1 MLQLTRL
8 EDGNGNPGHAYDCRE
23 MPAMAMAMDVIGMEM
38 ALMMMLVVALVCL
51 CLCAVVAAAASLA
64 TLYVLKRA
72 STRRNCG
79 TCCCMPWKNRLSGF
93 FL

>member
-1 MLQLTRL
+1 
-8 EDGNGNPGHAYDCRE
+8 
-23 MPAMAMAMDVIGMEM
+23 MAMAMDVIGMEM

-64 TLYVLKRA
+64 TLYFLKRA

-79 TCCCMPWKNRLSGF
+79 TCCCMPWKNLLSGF